1 MKRSLSFPSR
11 VVVAGVGARGARAG
25 VDFEVEA
32 EEELAK
38 RFEVLLYVSISEE
51 AFPGDNGI
59 GLTAT

>member
-38 RFEVLLYVSISEE
+38 RFEVL
-51 AFPGDNGI
+51 
-59 GLTAT
+59 AT